1 MQSWLRALEEGHGRT
16 LDAVFAVGD
25 VEAFQ
30 TRDDHRRKAAKR
42 TMPAEFADYVDG
54 QQTLHRSLSFI
65 GGNNEDFQALHAL
78 PEGGEVAPG
87 LNYLGRV
94 GTRSFGNLQLA
105 WLSGIHAP
113 RHLATPLRE
122 PTTPDTQKQAG
133 YFRAAEVERLRGA
146 KDVDLLLVHEWPR
159 GLFRRAAG
167 RPVRPW
173 MGNPITRAL
182 VDSMRPAWLW
192 CGHSHEALAAT
203 LEHPDGRLTR
213 VVCLDEAT
221 SPEGA
226 LFWMEW
232 EGREALQAGWGTSGR
247 PAWRKGEAW
256 GEDKTA
262 VQG

>member
-1 MQSWLRALEEGHGRT
+1 VQSWLRALEEGRGKT

-30 TRDDHRRKAAKR
+30 TKDDHRRKAAKR
-42 TMPAEFADYVDG
+42 AMPAEFADYVDG
-54 QQTLHRSLSFI
+54 RQTLHRPLFFI

-78 PEGGEVAPG
+78 ADGGEVAPG
-87 LNYLGRV
+87 LHYLGRV
-94 GTRSFGNLQLA
+94 GTRRLGELQLA

-113 RHLATPLRE
+113 RHLDTALRE
-122 PTTPDTQKQAG
+122 PTTPATQKQAG
-133 YFRAAEVERLRGA
+133 YFRAPEVERLRQVH
-146 KDVDLLLVHEWPR
+146 DVELLLVHEWPR

-182 VDSMRPAWLW
+182 VDSVRPDWLW

-203 LEHPDGRLTR
+203 LAHPDGSLTR
-213 VVCLDEAT
+213 VACLDEAAA
-221 SPEGA
+221 PDGA

-232 EGREALQAGWGTSGR
+232 QGGKAVEAGWGTSGR
-247 PAWRKGEAW
+247 PSWSRGETW
-256 GEDKTA
+256 DDDKTP
-262 VQG
+262 VRG